1 MFHMFEIGFLVGSIV
16 TGIAGLFLHNH
27 LSQVHNIEQNLINL
41 VDRVEA
47 LEQAVVAKAKE
58 L

>member
-1 MFHMFEIGFLVGSIV
+1 MFEIGFLVGSIV